1 MIDIHSHILPGIDD
15 GAKNL
20 DMAFDMLRLAIAA
33 GVTTQVLTPHIHL
46 GTFENSKQDIEQR
59 FKVFK
64 KQVKAAKLPI
74 KLLISAEVRIGPE
87 VMQLVVNDA
96 IPYLG
101 EYRGKRTFLLEFP
114 PNDVPHGSINLINW
128 LLNKHYL
135 PVIVHP
141 ERNRTFS
148 VRKEKLQALIDLG
161 CPIQITAGS
170 LLGRFGKEAY
180 QIAEELLLADKV
192 SVIASDSHNVTSRAP
207 DLQSGY
213 QAAVELVGQSRAS
226 RLVTENPQAL
236 TNNNP
241 GL

>member
-20 DMAFDMLRLAIAA
+20 EIAFDMLRMAIDS

-46 GTFENSKQDIEQR
+46 GTFENNKQDIETR

-64 KQVKAAKLPI
+64 EQVNAAKLPI
-74 KLLISAEVRIGPE
+74 KLLLGAEVRIGPDI
-87 VMQLVVNDA
+87 MQLVGNDA
-96 IPYLG
+96 IPFLG
-101 EYRGKRTFLLEFP
+101 EYQGKRTFLLEFP
-114 PNDVPHGSINLINW
+114 PNDVPYGSDKLISW
-128 LLNKHYL
+128 LLNLNYL
-135 PVIVHP
+135 PIIVHP
-141 ERNRTFS
+141 ERNRTFA
-148 VRKEKLQALIDLG
+148 VQKEKLQAFIDLG

-170 LLGRFGKEAY
+170 LRGKFGKEAY
-180 QIAEELLLADKV
+180 QIAEELLLAGNV

-213 QAAVELVGQSRAS
+213 QAAVKLIGQSRAS
-226 RLVTENPQAL
+226 RLVKENPQSL
-236 TNNNP
+236 TQNNP